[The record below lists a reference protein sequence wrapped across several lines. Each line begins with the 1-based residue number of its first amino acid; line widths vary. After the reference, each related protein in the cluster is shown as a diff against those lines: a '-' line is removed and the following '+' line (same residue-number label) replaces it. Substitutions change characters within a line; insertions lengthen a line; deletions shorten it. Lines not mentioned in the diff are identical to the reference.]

1 MTQAQLDNQIANI
14 TGEPLTRAHFLGFG
28 LITEQ
33 QDDLEPEDVKLV
45 LDCPFCGRPVPYPGR
60 STDGSEAM
68 AECDRCDVY
77 FGFDPDEIYT
87 VAADEPT
94 GKTAQ
99 TASRPSHCHVKAR
112 AQSKRRQS

>member
-1 MTQAQLDNQIANI
+1 MTQAQLDHQVASI
-14 TGEPLTRAHFLGFG
+14 TGEPLAHVHSLGFSVMTG
-28 LITEQ
+28 Q
-33 QDDLEPEDVKLV
+33 QDDLEPEDVTLV
-45 LDCPFCGRPVPYPGR
+45 LECPFCGRPVPYPGLAG
-60 STDGSEAM
+60 DGSEAM

-94 GKTAQ
+94 RKTAH
-99 TASRPSHCHVKAR
+99 TASRPSQSHVKAR